1 VENGWPIG
9 PEINGSATASSGRFW
24 RIWKLLTL
32 VMLVLIIGLGAG
44 CDTGRQTS
52 NRPQLLVV
60 GMDSADWSLLDDLC
74 VQGVMP
80 NLQQFRT
87 EAACGKMLS
96 FRPLEKSPL
105 LWASILTGV
114 RPEHH
119 GVGGF
124 VRGQEQRPVR
134 GSAWGVPAI
143 WDIAGAAGLRSAV
156 IGMWATYPARDI
168 PGVMVSDYLPYGTDQ
183 RRPLQGLVCPD
194 SLQDAIL
201 ALRYQPEDVT
211 PAELERFI
219 APELLATAERE
230 YPREM
235 SDLRSIYASDV
246 TYFRVAQWLAQHETL
261 DLFIFYQRGPDMISH
276 KFWPYFDPDKS
287 PLQLSEQELTI
298 FGAVVPNYYNY
309 ADELLGEV
317 LSWFPPDH
325 PVVLVSDHGF
335 HGPRH
340 QANGWQLG
348 TQEHSQFGIYAVR
361 SQYYEAGTSFN
372 RLELLDVCPSML
384 ALLGIPASQEMPG
397 VILGENLTPA
407 GVAWAQRLTADR
419 VESYQVLRPRAPDEP
434 EVDPEVDEEIRRQLR
449 SLGYIE

>member
-1 VENGWPIG
+1 MWI
-9 PEINGSATASSGRFW
+9 
-24 RIWKLLTL
+24 LL
-32 VMLVLIIGLGAG
+32 GLGLLALIAG
-44 CDTGRQTS
+44 VGTGCGDGRQTS
-52 NRPQLLVV
+52 RRHQLLVI
-60 GMDSADWSLLDDLC
+60 GMDSADWSLLDVLC
-74 VQGVMP
+74 EQGLMP

-114 RPEHH
+114 RPQQH

-124 VRGQEQRPVR
+124 VSGKDQQPVR
-134 GSAWGVPAI
+134 GSAWRVPAI

-156 IGMWATYPARDI
+156 IGMWATYPARNI
-168 PGVMVSDYLPYGTDQ
+168 PGVMVSDYLPYGDDK
-183 RRPLQGLVCPD
+183 RRPLAGLVWPD
-194 SLQDAIL
+194 SLQDDIL
-201 ALRYQPEDVT
+201 GLRCRPEDVT
-211 PAELERFI
+211 LAELGRFI
-219 APELLATAERE
+219 APGQLETAERE

-235 SDLRSIYASDV
+235 ADLRSIYASDV
-246 TYFRVAQWLAQHETL
+246 TYFRVARWLAEREEL

-276 KFWPYFDPDKS
+276 KFWPYFDPEKS
-287 PLQLSEQELTI
+287 PKRLSEQELAI
-298 FGAVVPNYYNY
+298 FGLVVPNYYNY

-317 LSWFPPDH
+317 LGWFPPDH
-325 PVVLVSDHGF
+325 PVVLLSDHGF

-361 SQYYEAGTSFN
+361 SPYYEAGTTFN
-372 RLELLDVCPSML
+372 RLELLDTCPSML

-397 VILGENLTPA
+397 VILGENLTTA
-407 GVAWAQRLTADR
+407 GVAWVRKLAADR